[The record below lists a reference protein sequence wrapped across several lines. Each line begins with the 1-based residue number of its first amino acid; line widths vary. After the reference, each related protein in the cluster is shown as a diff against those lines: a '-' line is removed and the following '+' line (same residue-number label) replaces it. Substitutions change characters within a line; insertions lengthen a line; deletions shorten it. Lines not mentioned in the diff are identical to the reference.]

1 MQHRDAMMLSMRTT
15 LNLPDDV
22 YSAARSL
29 AIQRNLSLGDAIGE
43 LVRNGLKNSNRVDL
57 SKDFPC
63 FTVSAN
69 AEPITMQHTLEIED
83 EW

>member
-1 MQHRDAMMLSMRTT
+1 MRTT

-22 YSAARSL
+22 YAAARSL
-29 AIQRNLSLGDAIGE
+29 ATRRDLSLGDAIGE
-43 LVRNGLKNSNRVDL
+43 LVRSGLNNSNRIDL

-69 AEPITMQHTLEIED
+69 AEPITMQHTLELED

>member
-1 MQHRDAMMLSMRTT
+1 MMLLMRTT

-22 YSAARSL
+22 YAAAKSI
-29 AIQRNLSLGDAIGE
+29 AIQRNMSLGDALGE
-43 LVRNGLKNSNRVDL
+43 LVRNALKPSNRIDL
-57 SKDFPC
+57 SKDFPS

-69 AEPITMQHTLEIED
+69 AEPITLQHTLELED

>member
-1 MQHRDAMMLSMRTT
+1 MMLVMRTT

-22 YSAARSL
+22 YEVAKSL
-29 AIQRNLSLGDAIGE
+29 SIQKNLSLGDALGE
-43 LVRNGLKNSNRVDL
+43 LVRGRVQLARQIDT

-63 FTVSAN
+63 FAVSEN
-69 AEPITMQHTLEIED
+69 AEPITMQHTLALED